1 MRRFKS
7 YRRRTR
13 KVASRARKAG
23 AIKRNTIFHRRGG
36 IRL

>member
-1 MRRFKS
+1 MRRKT
-7 YRRRTR
+7 YRRRLR

-23 AIKRNTIFHRRGG
+23 AVKRNSIFHRRGG